1 MPRIY
6 KTKGDD
12 ALREKITVPVT
23 QAVLSRLKEFS
34 KALKVS
40 PTSLARLFIEEG
52 MHRAA
57 KPPKPEK

>member
-23 QAVLSRLKEFS
+23 NAMLVRLKEFS

-52 MHRAA
+52 MGHTA
-57 KPPKPEK
+57 KQKPEK